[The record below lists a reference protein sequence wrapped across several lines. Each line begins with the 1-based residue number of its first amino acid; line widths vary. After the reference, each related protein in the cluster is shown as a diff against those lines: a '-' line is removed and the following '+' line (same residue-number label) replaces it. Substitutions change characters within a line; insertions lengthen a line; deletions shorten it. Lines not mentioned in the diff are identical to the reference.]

1 MAFVDSLAVML
12 LITGFSA
19 IILALFVYFS
29 VRGKRDM
36 SMLVIPGFI
45 FGLFD
50 LVSGFIMS
58 FTWPLPGAYNM
69 LFGDPILALGLLLV
83 AGSYMIYKKM
93 DVRVLSI
100 FAFFLGIYIA
110 MSAAGMANFNLESG
124 SHFLASFGFYVAAS
138 LSALFSPVVYLNA
151 KGSGKYAYYLLF
163 ILLIITAF
171 AALFLGYTSIYQH
184 LQAPP

>member
-29 VRGKRDM
+29 VRGKKDM
-36 SMLVIPGFI
+36 SMLVVPGFI

-124 SHFLASFGFYVAAS
+124 SHFLAAFGFYVAAS

-163 ILLIITAF
+163 VLLVITAF